1 MSIETVKKDLREMM
15 KLTRKQ
21 TALSD
26 AGAETRYSVK
36 NSDTDWTRVIA
47 PEDGAFS
54 FEVAEYKVELRNDTS
69 GLRSSVWRDADGFR
83 AVWILARKGDRIAAK
98 AHAPGGSS
106 TFDALKFIPCVGAV

>member
-1 MSIETVKKDLREMM
+1 MSIENVKKDLREMM

-21 TALSD
+21 TALSVEG
-26 AGAETRYSVK
+26 AGARYSVK

-54 FEVAEYKVELRNDTS
+54 FDVAEYKVELRNDTS
-69 GLRSSVWRDADGFR
+69 GLRSIVWRDVDGFR
-83 AVWILARKGDRIAAK
+83 AVWVLARKGDNIAAK
-98 AHAPGGSS
+98 AHAPGGAS